1 MPGLADLA
9 AQAAVGRKKSIRDIM
24 RPADKRDGGLQAKV
38 LRRSFGLGRF
48 DETHASRRRAGRTLS
63 NRTMRAPV
71 VEIAHILG
79 QNLPQMALIEDEDVA
94 QALGP
99 DRSEEIT
106 RPVGRCVLL
115 QE

>member
-1 MPGLADLA
+1 
-9 AQAAVGRKKSIRDIM
+9 
-24 RPADKRDGGLQAKV
+24 
-38 LRRSFGLGRF
+38 
-48 DETHASRRRAGRTLS
+48 
-63 NRTMRAPV
+63 MRAPV